1 MKYRENV
8 DYTTRDYEGFR
19 NDMIELLKQ
28 KIPEYSDFSQSD
40 MGVVLIELLAHGLD
54 IVSYYNDKVANEI
67 FPDTAVERESIIKH
81 CRRLGYELK
90 NSIPSRFYQVFKIHP
105 QERDYVIPR
114 GLKLYTNGEETIEFE
129 LIEDLVIP
137 KGCNGLEKDE
147 ITSDYKYKAL
157 IEHGTSVNADI
168 IGTSN
173 GTAYQDFTLSYAPV
187 IVDSIRVFVRSEY
200 DIEEWKKVD
209 NFIDSDVSSKQ
220 YMTEVTENDYVKV
233 MFGSGYSG
241 MIPPIYDNGISA
253 NYRIGGGIIGNV
265 SLESITEIS
274 SKPAVI
280 IDTMNVEQVQ
290 VGRDKETIEE
300 AKIHAPLSL
309 KTLWRAVTLDD
320 YENLLL
326 QEFANDIVRVRAIAE
341 DDRYTV
347 SLYVLTN
354 DETSDLPEDKKKDFL
369 EFLEERKEI
378 GYNLQ
383 MNSPTYEEV
392 TLNVNVT
399 TNKAYNNKTVEALV
413 KGYLTDTLYV
423 GYFNFGESLVLSQLT
438 KQIMTLPGV
447 YDAIIQTTGTLTPEK
462 NKMIKVTTI
471 NVVVNGG
478 V

>member
-19 NDMIELLKQ
+19 ADMLELLKK

-90 NSIPSRFYQVFKIHP
+90 NSVPSRFYQVFKIHP
-105 QERDYVIPR
+105 QEKDYVIPR
-114 GLKLYTNGEETIEFE
+114 GMKLLTNGEESIEFE
-129 LIEDLVIP
+129 LMEDLVIP
-137 KGCNGLEKDE
+137 KGCNGLEQDE
-147 ITSDYKYKAL
+147 HNQYLYKAL
-157 IEHGTSVNADI
+157 VEHGSSVNSDI

-173 GTAYQDFTLSYAPV
+173 GTAYQDFTLSYSPV
-187 IVDSIRVFVRSEY
+187 IVDSIKIFIRTEY
-200 DIEEWKKVD
+200 DIEEWEKVD

-220 YMTEVTENDYVKV
+220 YMIEVTDNDHVKV

-253 NYRIGGGIIGNV
+253 NYRIGGGVIGNV
-265 SLESITEIS
+265 SLESITEIP

-309 KTLWRAVTLDD
+309 RTLWRAVTLED
-320 YENLLL
+320 YENLLI
-326 QEFANDIVRVRAIAE
+326 QEFANDIIKVRAIAE
-341 DDRYTV
+341 EDRYTV

-354 DETSDLPEDKKKDFL
+354 DKSEDLPEEMKEKFL
-369 EFLEERKEI
+369 EFLDERKEI

-383 MNSPTYEEV
+383 MNPPTYE
-392 TLNVNVT
+392 NVGLTVNIT
-399 TNKAYNNKTVEALV
+399 TNKAYSNASLKSLV
-413 KGYLTDTLYV
+413 QGYLTDTLYK
-423 GYFNFGESLVLSQLT
+423 GYFNFEESLVVSQIT
-438 KQIMTLPGV
+438 KQLMALPGV
-447 YDAIIQTTGTLTPEK
+447 YDVNIQTTGVITPSK
-462 NKMIKVTTI
+462 NKMINVNSI
-471 NVVVNGG
+471 NVSVSGG